1 MNVFLL
7 DGTYELFR
15 HFYAVP
21 SLKDASGKEA
31 GAVRGVI
38 GSVLG
43 MFEEDVTHLGVATD
57 HTVESFR
64 NRLYDGYKTG
74 DGIDPELLAQFHPL
88 EDALRALGVVVWPM
102 VESEADDALASAAA
116 RAEAD
121 DRVEQIFICTPDK
134 DLAQCVRGQRVVQ
147 FDRREGVLRDANGVR
162 KKFGVE
168 PESIADYLALVG
180 DSADGYP
187 GLPGWGAKSTSTL
200 LARYGHVEDIPDA
213 SGDWDVQVR
222 GASRLAASLAAGR
235 NNAVLFRELATL
247 RRSEPVFD
255 SVDELL
261 WTGPAPPFFDLC
273 ASLRA
278 PGHFRR
284 ARAIAGQRN

>member
-21 SLKDASGKEA
+21 SLKDASGNEA
-31 GAVRGVI
+31 GAVRGVV
-38 GSVLG
+38 GSVIRML
-43 MFEEDVTHLGVATD
+43 EEDVTHLGVATD

-64 NRLYDGYKTG
+64 NDLYDRYKTG
-74 DGIDPELLAQFHPL
+74 DGIDPALLAQFHRL

-102 VESEADDALASAAA
+102 VECEADDALASAAA
-116 RAEAD
+116 RAETD
-121 DRVEQIFICTPDK
+121 DRVEQVFICTPDK
-134 DLAQCVRGQRVVQ
+134 DLAQCVRGRRVVQ
-147 FDRREGVLRDANGVR
+147 FDRREGVLRDADGVR
-162 KKFGVE
+162 AKFGVP

-200 LARYGHVEDIPDA
+200 LARYGHVEDIPDDA
-213 SGDWDVQVR
+213 ADWDVKVR
-222 GASRLAASLAAGR
+222 GAVRLADSLAAGR
-235 NNAVLFRELATL
+235 DDAALFRELATL

-255 SVDELL
+255 SVDELR
-261 WTGPAPPFFDLC
+261 WTGPTPAFFDLC
-273 ASLRA
+273 AALRS
-278 PGHFRR
+278 PGYFKR
-284 ARAIAGQRN
+284 ARALAGQRN